1 MFHQAEG
8 DVQWFGEKKSRV
20 SDAVELMIHEKYL
33 RYLSPNSLQVTVNR
47 LQPARAGPTPKPVD
61 CIWIC
66 LAETRVY

>member
-20 SDAVELMIHEKYL
+20 SDAVELMIHEK
-33 RYLSPNSLQVTVNR
+33 YLSPNSLQVTVNR